1 MCVGVGVGVGVGVR
15 VRVRVGVGVCVRAC
29 ARVWVA
35 FEGVRPGVEVAL
47 VKKATCSW
55 VELHK
60 DAHFIVQGSRGSEL
74 LSYDNVRSVSPLRPM
89 FSGPRTY
96 LVVNI

>member
-1 MCVGVGVGVGVGVR
+1 AYKVKIKSAVAEGDFMTYTAIVVLVLKQKDQ
-15 VRVRVGVGVCVRAC
+15 
-29 ARVWVA
+29 A

-74 LSYDNVRSVSPLRPM
+74 LSYDNVRSVSPL
-89 FSGPRTY
+89 
-96 LVVNI
+96 